1 MKSIMKPLLTVCLLL
16 IAAGC
21 APTGKLLHGGGDV
34 LRIGGEDAAISGF
47 VLPVKETFESEH
59 SGVTISVVRSW
70 PGSELLDLE
79 KGEVDAVVTMQPL
92 EDLLRV
98 AAQEKVQIDPSTLR
112 SIDIGKS
119 DTVVFLNRTNNI
131 KKLTRKQLKG
141 IFSGKITNWK
151 QLHGSNRKIVVVWN
165 SEAAADDSFIKE
177 ILGDEKFAPKQMVV
191 HSFEEV
197 RSLVSETPGAIG
209 IAPSG
214 FVTARV
220 NVPSSPKVTSQVRVI
235 TKGKPSANV
244 RNLTDILK
252 EMELLE

>member
-1 MKSIMKPLLTVCLLL
+1 MRPFIKLLGTTCFF
-16 IAAGC
+16 IAAAGC
-21 APTGKLLHGGGDV
+21 APTGRILHDNGQV

-47 VLPVKETFESEH
+47 VMPVKETFESEH
-59 SGVTISVVRSW
+59 DGVTISIVRSW

-79 KGEVDAVVTMQPL
+79 KGEVDAVVTTQPL
-92 EDLLRV
+92 VDLLRV

-112 SIDIGKS
+112 SMDIGKS
-119 DTVVFLNRTNNI
+119 DTVVFLNRTNNV

-151 QLHGSNRKIVVVWN
+151 QLHGANRKILVVWN
-165 SEAAADDSFIKE
+165 SEAADESFIKD

-191 HSFEEV
+191 HTFEEV